1 MKGFKLYF
9 YQNKTPVLFSS
20 FQEKD
25 YSSLTFDENL
35 EKELNDRHT
44 LTFSILKDVGI
55 AGVQLYNFLKVG
67 KKIRLEY
74 DQFNNDNDNYVDF
87 IISSVSP
94 VKTSDNILYNF
105 TCEDYASFKFTRNN
119 IGLNL
124 NTFDDEDWL
133 EYLKDN
139 FDLTNENDE
148 PIGNIISIG
157 NYLLER
163 GTLRNG
169 QEGWEV
175 ICDDEDSRTIPFN
188 IELSDSNTYNGL
200 VEIAN
205 LTHTNFFINYENKT
219 IDFKYKGSSDFYK
232 NYVLSPELNL
242 QDASFNYD
250 GNDFYSIL
258 YVSGTDNEYDV
269 DVGLTPT
276 LTNKFFT
283 WMENNKN
290 REMTIEQYRNGTFY
304 DEFLLSYDQEDE
316 KEKREY
322 EEIKIIN
329 KIPYL
334 DNFIFD
340 FDYFQEA
347 GLITKDEHDEIIE
360 KWILNDLRKINID
373 YQRLHQMSSR
383 YNYNIESTLN
393 KMINTC
399 ELLNKAKDGSIKEY
413 NKTLKSL
420 FMTEVKEGK
429 TKLIIEKEDPGVN
442 QDRTIYESEGES
454 VNILSVGYPLTAN
467 FSIEIDGE
475 TYSRQ
480 EELDSS
486 FISFDIYDIED
497 GTKHKVYITMGL
509 NPDRD
514 FIIEKST
521 VYDLVKDSGWVLTG
535 QGIFDIMVS
544 SIDELPETS
553 NEGAI
558 AYIKTTGK
566 FYKYVIEKVDT
577 WKENVNTENP
587 VTLLDVL
594 KYTIEIPDGKGKI
607 TFDFFDD
614 LSWYRGTNNIIEFY
628 LERIKQELI
637 ENIKERNNLIKNI
650 SEIESKLIRLDP
662 LDLQPGSSDF
672 TPEIRI
678 LQEDLAGAKSLLLS
692 LEEEI
697 GSWDYIPNTEPIT
710 EPIAMRWTIEDH
722 GFKTDYLN
730 NEGKVIKLEEEGRL
744 SLFFRSFVD
753 FLNEYSWTDHIE
765 VEYYDS
771 LYKRLQDKLK
781 EKEKF
786 WFDFKEKYGDVLIE
800 GFYHND
806 LESKPEKLLEYANLY
821 FRTYKT
827 PKDDYSIEYLDAS
840 DVLGTEVKNIDVG
853 DYISISKQDIDFVD
867 KLNQDLRV
875 ASISRNLRSSTNI
888 SLTIDKIQ
896 KTQLLLEKM
905 IMQSYK

>member
-9 YQNKTPVLFSS
+9 YQDKKPVLFSS
-20 FQEKD
+20 FQERD

-44 LTFSILKDVGI
+44 LTFSTLKEVGI
-55 AGVQLYNFLKVG
+55 AGVQLYKFLKVG

-74 DQFNNDNDNYVDF
+74 DQFDSNNYVDF

-133 EYLKDN
+133 EYLKDSDEL
-139 FDLTNENDE
+139 FNDSGE

-169 QEGWEV
+169 QDGWKV
-175 ICDDEDSRTIPFN
+175 TCDKESKKIPFN
-188 IELSDSNTYNGL
+188 IELSESNTYNGL

-205 LTHTNFFINYENKT
+205 LTHTNFFINYKNK
-219 IDFKYKGSSDFYK
+219 IIHFEYKGSSEFYK

-276 LTNKFFT
+276 LTNKFFKWT
-283 WMENNKN
+283 EDNKN
-290 REMTIEQYRNGTFY
+290 REMTIEQYKNGTFY
-304 DEFLLSYDQEDE
+304 NEFLQSYDPDDE
-316 KEKREY
+316 KEKKEY
-322 EEIKIIN
+322 DEIKIIN

-340 FDYFQEA
+340 FNYFQEA
-347 GLITKDEHDEIIE
+347 GLITKEEHDDIIE
-360 KWILNDLRKINID
+360 NWILNDLRKINIE
-373 YQRLHQMSSR
+373 YQRLYQINNR

-393 KMINTC
+393 KIINTC

-413 NKTLKSL
+413 KKTLKSL
-420 FMTEVKEGK
+420 FISEVEEGK
-429 TKLIIEKEDPGVN
+429 TFN
-442 QDRTIYESEGES
+442 
-454 VNILSVGYPLTAN
+454 
-467 FSIEIDGE
+467 
-475 TYSRQ
+475 
-480 EELDSS
+480 
-486 FISFDIYDIED
+486 
-497 GTKHKVYITMGL
+497 
-509 NPDRD
+509 
-514 FIIEKST
+514 
-521 VYDLVKDSGWVLTG
+521 
-535 QGIFDIMVS
+535 
-544 SIDELPETS
+544 
-553 NEGAI
+553 
-558 AYIKTTGK
+558 
-566 FYKYVIEKVDT
+566 
-577 WKENVNTENP
+577 
-587 VTLLDVL
+587 
-594 KYTIEIPDGKGKI
+594 
-607 TFDFFDD
+607 FFDD
-614 LSWYRGTNNIIEFY
+614 LSWYRGTDNIIEFY

-637 ENIKERNNLIKNI
+637 EKIKERDNLKENI
-650 SEIESKLIRLDP
+650 EEIELELIDLNP

-678 LQEDLAGAKSLLLS
+678 LQEDLAGAKSLLSS
-692 LEEEI
+692 LEEEV
-697 GSWDYIPNTEPIT
+697 GSWDFISNDNTIT
-710 EPIAMRWTIEDH
+710 MESTVGDH
-722 GFKTDYLN
+722 GFKMDYLN
-730 NEGKVIKLEEEGRL
+730 NDGKVIKLEEEGRL
-744 SLFFRSFVD
+744 SLFFRSFVE
-753 FLNEYSWTDHIE
+753 FLNEYSLTDHIE
-765 VEYYDS
+765 VEYDDS
-771 LYKRLQDKLK
+771 LYKQLQDKLK

-786 WFDFKEKYGDVLIE
+786 WFDFKEEYGDVLIE

-806 LESKPEKLLEYANLY
+806 LESKPEKLWEYADLY
-821 FRTYKT
+821 FRTYKK

-853 DYISISKQDIDFVD
+853 DYISISKQGIDFVD